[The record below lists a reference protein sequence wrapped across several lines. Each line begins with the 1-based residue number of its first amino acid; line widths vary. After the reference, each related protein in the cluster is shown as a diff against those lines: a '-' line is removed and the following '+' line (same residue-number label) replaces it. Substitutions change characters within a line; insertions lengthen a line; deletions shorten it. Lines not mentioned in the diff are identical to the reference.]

1 MGRGPSREAS
11 HIGRFPRG
19 GFELLAI
26 VSCFLSTFG
35 CSIAQFDLCGLR
47 HRAGHNGRT
56 AHTPSALG
64 ILAAH
69 QMSATGPSAPELAR
83 TGDLDP
89 LAQALVGLLFRHLCH
104 PFIEKPSATLLGAPL
119 CGGTFPYGKAQAGE
133 FTRSA
138 ATGQHLNRRSRQ
150 KNPRSLLRLLSLHPP
165 DSWAYPANPG
175 LRAAFTLA
183 SLGFVLQKHAHS
195 QAHHLKKTD
204 QQCRAES

>member
-56 AHTPSALG
+56 AHTPSTLG
-64 ILAAH
+64 TLAAH
-69 QMSATGPSAPELAR
+69 QMSATGPSSPELAR

-119 CGGTFPYGKAQAGE
+119 CGGTFPYGKTQARE

-150 KNPRSLLRLLSLHPP
+150 KIQDPSCGSFRSIRLIRGRTRRIRVLELLSHWPH
-165 DSWAYPANPG
+165 WG
-175 LRAAFTLA
+175 LFCRNTLIRRR
-183 SLGFVLQKHAHS
+183 
-195 QAHHLKKTD
+195 TI
-204 QQCRAES
+204 